1 MLRTWTAFG
10 EIGAAN
16 WDDLL
21 GRSSCASIFQTHWW
35 LTAWWETFKR
45 PSWELRLI
53 GSLVD
58 DRLMAIVPMY
68 LDRDRRRAFFVGLPH
83 GDYATVI
90 ADRTNPEAAA
100 GVIRELLRWSRSGV
114 IIELAQLPG
123 RAELRRQI
131 LELAGNRFAIARYQD
146 LVCPYFP
153 ITEET
158 VDAVRQKKSARRHA
172 AALRRLGDLAVHHL
186 LTTADIVPWLE
197 AFFEQHVERWS
208 STPFPSL
215 FVDASDREFYSRLAR
230 SPEAE
235 GRIIFTVIL
244 LNGEPAAFHFGF
256 GFAETYYWYK
266 PAFDPKLARSS
277 PGEFLLSELVT
288 MAHTPWVHDIR
299 LRPRRRA
306 VQTAVRL

>member
-1 MLRTWTAFG
+1 M
-10 EIGAAN
+10 
-16 WDDLL
+16 
-21 GRSSCASIFQTHWW
+21 
-35 LTAWWETFKR
+35 
-45 PSWELRLI
+45 
-53 GSLVD
+53 
-58 DRLMAIVPMY
+58 
-68 LDRDRRRAFFVGLPH
+68 PH

-131 LELAGNRFAIARYQD
+131 LELAGNRFVIAHYQD
-146 LVCPYFP
+146 LVCPCFP

-158 VDAVRQKKSARRHA
+158 VDAIRQKKSARRHS
-172 AALRRLGDLAVHHL
+172 AALRRMGDLAVHHL
-186 LTTADIVPWLE
+186 LTSADIVPWLE

-215 FVDASDREFYSRLAR
+215 FVDALDREFYGRLAR
-230 SPEAE
+230 SPEAD

-256 GFAETYYWYK
+256 GFGETCTIRYK

-288 MAHTPWVHDIR
+288 MAH
-299 LRPRRRA
+299 RRGFTIFDFGRGDEPFKRRYA
-306 VQTAVRL
+306 SEYPANENLVLYPGIGTRVSEFLGHQARRVQRRITRTCVA